1 MADTVEKELISYDNM
16 KDQVEREV
24 FSFLD
29 RAGLGVDDY
38 PLPRISF
45 EKGTTMISFPLPALG
60 DVMLAKF
67 ITLIKGS
74 LENVRVHSFGD
85 GYYAFQALNR
95 NLFKADNILDNL
107 KIEFF
112 GLTTNFRADISKK
125 GNLSQDELNLAVEIY
140 KSAVSTGRGDP
151 VQQLKKLGASVYA
164 DNGNIDWGYIA
175 GYEEVKRQIRES
187 IILPLQNPGV
197 YDSIAKL
204 TRKTFESNRPRA
216 ILFEG
221 SPGVGKTTVARIIA
235 GEVKTPMVYVP
246 IESIMSKWYGQSSQN
261 LAQIFEAADEMGGAI
276 IFLDEIDA
284 LAPSRDQN
292 MFEAT
297 RRVLSVLL
305 RKLDGL
311 DAVSA
316 TLTIGATNRMHDLD
330 HALISR
336 FDQMINFPL
345 PNVKER
351 AAIFGNYAKHLG
363 EEELAELGEMGEG
376 LSGRTIK
383 DVCEFAERRW
393 ARMLIV
399 KDLPASQ
406 PEYKYYKHSVKLW
419 MDKGAQKPS
428 Q

>member
-1 MADTVEKELISYDNM
+1 MGEAQEKDLITYDSM
-16 KDQVEREV
+16 KDQVEREI

-29 RAGLGVDDY
+29 RAKLAVDEY
-38 PLPRISF
+38 PLPVISF
-45 EKGTTMISFPLPALG
+45 EKGSTRISFSLPALN
-60 DVMLAKF
+60 DVLLARF
-67 ITLIKGS
+67 ITLIKS
-74 LENVRVHSFGD
+74 QLENVRIHSFGD

-95 NLFKADNILDNL
+95 NLFKAENILDNL

-112 GLTTNFRADISKK
+112 GLTANFRTDISKK
-125 GNLSQDELNLAVEIY
+125 GSLSQDEINLAVEIY
-140 KSAVSTGRGDP
+140 KAGVFTGRSDP
-151 VQQLKKLGASVYA
+151 ADRLKKLGAAVYE
-164 DNGNIDWGYIA
+164 DNGNLDWGYIA
-175 GYEEVKRQIRES
+175 GYEEVKRRIRES
-187 IILPLQNPGV
+187 IILPLQNPEV

-221 SPGVGKTTVARIIA
+221 SPGVGKTTIARIIA
-235 GEVKTPMVYVP
+235 GETKTPMVYVP

-311 DAVSA
+311 DSA
-316 TLTIGATNRMHDLD
+316 STTITIGATNRMNDLD

-336 FDQMINFPL
+336 FDQTINFPL
-345 PNVKER
+345 PTARER
-351 AAIFGNYAKHLG
+351 AAIFGNYAKHLS
-363 EEELAELGEMGEG
+363 EEELAEIGEIGEG

-393 ARMLIV
+393 ARMLII
-399 KDLPASQ
+399 KQLPASL
-406 PEYKYYKHSVKLW
+406 PEFKYYKHSVKQW
-419 MDKGAQKPS
+419 VDKG
-428 Q
+428 

>member
-1 MADTVEKELISYDNM
+1 MADTVEKELIAYDSM

-24 FSFLD
+24 FTFLD

-38 PLPRISF
+38 PLPKVSF
-45 EKGTTMISFPLPALG
+45 EKGATMISFPLPALT
-60 DVMLAKF
+60 DAMLAMF
-67 ITLIKGS
+67 ITLIKS
-74 LENVRVHSFGD
+74 QLENIRIHSFGD

-95 NLFKADNILDNL
+95 NLFKADNILDNI

-112 GLTTNFRADISKK
+112 GLTTNFRADLSKQ
-125 GNLSQDELNLAVEIY
+125 GNLSQDEINLAIEIY

-151 VQQLKKLGASVYA
+151 AQRLKKLGASVYD

-197 YDSIAKL
+197 YDEIAKL
-204 TRKTFESNRPRA
+204 TRKTYESNRPRA

-221 SPGVGKTTVARIIA
+221 SPGVGKTTVARIIS
-235 GEVKTPMVYVP
+235 GEVKSPMVYVP

-284 LAPSRDQN
+284 LAPSREQN

-311 DAVSA
+311 DSA
-316 TLTIGATNRMHDLD
+316 SSTLTIGATNRMMDLD

-336 FDQMINFPL
+336 FDQTIHFPL
-345 PNVKER
+345 PNAKER
-351 AAIFGNYAKHLG
+351 AAIFGNYAMHLG
-363 EEELAELGEMGEG
+363 EEELAEISEMCDG

-383 DVCEFAERRW
+383 DICEFAERRW

-399 KDLPASQ
+399 KDLPPSQ
-406 PEYKYYKHSVKLW
+406 PDFKYYRHSVKQW
-419 MDKGAQKPS
+419 TEKKV
-428 Q
+428 